1 MIEFTGDYFDG
12 RTSRPV
18 PAVFA
23 CDGPWLM
30 IRDRNNSLLLR
41 VGLKDCSIDPPLGR
55 TARTIRLPGN
65 AVCET
70 FDHDAVAALEK
81 TAKQN
86 PVLRLVH
93 AIEASRRAVLLSLVG
108 IILSVWL
115 FHTFV
120 IPSLAGR
127 IAFSL
132 PAGIADTVSSQTL
145 KVLDSRLLQ
154 PSGLDADRTAA
165 LRTAFDRIVAETG
178 SDASRCR
185 LEFRKSPVVGPNAFA
200 LPSGL
205 VVMTDE
211 LVALAETDEELEA
224 ILYHELAH
232 VRNRHALRMV
242 VQDAGIFLVVSALA
256 GDLSGISS
264 AAASLPTVLAQ
275 SGYSREFER
284 EADRFAVQYLI
295 RRKSGVIP
303 FQDILRRISKTGTA
317 LPGEAVFSTH
327 PVMEDRLQDIE
338 KMKNALR

>member
-18 PAVFA
+18 PAAVA
-23 CDGPWLM
+23 CDGTWLM

-41 VGLKDCSIDPPLGR
+41 VGLKECNIDPPLGR

-65 AVCET
+65 AACET

-81 TAKQN
+81 TAAQN
-86 PVLRLVH
+86 PGLRLVH
-93 AIEASRRAVLLSLVG
+93 AIEASWRAVLLSLVC
-108 IILSVWL
+108 IMLSVWL

-127 IAFSL
+127 VAFSL

-145 KVLDSRLLQ
+145 KVLDSRLLK
-154 PSGLDADRTAA
+154 PSELDPDRSAA
-165 LRTAFDRIVAETG
+165 LQKAFGRIVAETG

-185 LEFRKSPVVGPNAFA
+185 LEFRKSPLVGPNAFA

-211 LVALAETDEELEA
+211 LVALSEKDDELEA

-242 VQDAGIFLVVSALA
+242 IQDAGIFLVVSALA

-295 RRKSGVIP
+295 RKESGIAPFRDILTRISRKSP
-303 FQDILRRISKTGTA
+303 A

-327 PVMEDRLQDIE
+327 PVMEERLQDLE
-338 KMKNALR
+338 KMKNAQR

>member
-18 PAVFA
+18 PAAVA
-23 CDGPWLM
+23 CDGTWLM
-30 IRDRNNSLLLR
+30 IRDQNNSLLLR
-41 VGLKDCSIDPPLGR
+41 VGLKECSIDPPLGR
-55 TARTIRLPGN
+55 TARAIRLPGN

-70 FDHDAVAALEK
+70 FDHRAIAVLERTAA
-81 TAKQN
+81 QN
-86 PVLRLVH
+86 PGLRLVH
-93 AIEASRRAVLLSLVG
+93 AIETSWRAVLLSLAG

-115 FHTFV
+115 FHTFA

-127 IAFSL
+127 VAFSL
-132 PAGIADTVSSQTL
+132 PDSIADAVSSQALAILDNGLL
-145 KVLDSRLLQ
+145 KPTELD
-154 PSGLDADRTAA
+154 PDRTAD
-165 LRTAFDRIVAETG
+165 LRRAFGRAVIETA

-185 LEFRKSPVVGPNAFA
+185 LEFRKSPLVGPNAFA

-205 VVMTDE
+205 VVITDE

-224 ILYHELAH
+224 ILFHELAH
-232 VRNRHALRMV
+232 VKNRHALRMV
-242 VQDAGIFLVVSALA
+242 IQDAGIFLVVSALA

-284 EADRFAVQYLI
+284 EADRFAVQYLL
-295 RRKSGVIP
+295 RRKSGVTP
-303 FQDILRRISKTGTA
+303 FQDILRRLSRTREA

-327 PVMEDRLQDIE
+327 PVTEERLQDMD
-338 KMKNALR
+338 KMKNTPQ